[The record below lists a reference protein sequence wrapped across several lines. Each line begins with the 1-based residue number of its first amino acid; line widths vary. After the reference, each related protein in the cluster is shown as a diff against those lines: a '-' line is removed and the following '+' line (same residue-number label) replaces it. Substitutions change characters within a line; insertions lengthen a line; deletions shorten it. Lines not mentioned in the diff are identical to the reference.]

1 MADAVDERVSMGE
14 RALMADPAPLG
25 LAAFAFTTFL
35 LSFSNAKWL
44 AGNAVFVVMPLA
56 MFYGGTMQVIAG
68 CFEMR
73 KGNTFG
79 FTAFCSYGAFWWF
92 YGALVL
98 LGSLGIVPLAAVGPA
113 IGASLILWGLLTLYL
128 WVPAMFANFTLN
140 MTFLF
145 LWLAFFALGAGAL
158 VGNGDLTVLGGYF
171 GLLTAFF
178 ASYTSFAIVTNS
190 VVGAGTIP
198 TGPGIRQL
206 VAGRRAAASAGQGA
220 RDN

>member
-1 MADAVDERVSMGE
+1 
-14 RALMADPAPLG
+14 MADPAPLG

-35 LSFSNAKWL
+35 LSFANAGWL
-44 AGNAVFVVMPLA
+44 SGSAVFVVMPLA
-56 MFYGGTMQVIAG
+56 MFYGGTMQIIAG

-92 YGALVL
+92 YATLVL
-98 LGSLGIVPLAAVGPA
+98 FASLGIIDLAVLTAA

-145 LWLAFFALGAGAL
+145 LWLAFFALGASAL
-158 VGNGDLTVLGGYF
+158 LGIAILQTVGGYF

-206 VAGRRAAASAGQGA
+206 LGGRRAATAASEGA
-220 RDN
+220 RSN

>member
-1 MADAVDERVSMGE
+1 MADAMDERVSMGE
-14 RALMADPAPLG
+14 RALLADPAPLG

-35 LSFSNAKWL
+35 LSFANTKWL
-44 AGNAVFVVMPLA
+44 AGSAVFVVMPLA

-92 YGALVL
+92 YAVLVL
-98 LGSLGIVPLAAVGPA
+98 LGTMGIIPLASVGPA

-158 VGNGDLTVLGGYF
+158 LNNADLGVLGGYF
-171 GLLTAFF
+171 GILTAFF

-190 VVGAGTIP
+190 VVGAGTLP
-198 TGPGIRQL
+198 LGPGIRQL
-206 VAGRRAAASAGQGA
+206 RAGRAAAAATGQGT
-220 RDN
+220 RGN